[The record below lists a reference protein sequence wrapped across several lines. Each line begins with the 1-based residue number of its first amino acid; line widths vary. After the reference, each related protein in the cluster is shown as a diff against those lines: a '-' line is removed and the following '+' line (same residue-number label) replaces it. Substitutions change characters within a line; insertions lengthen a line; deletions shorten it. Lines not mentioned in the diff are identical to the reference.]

1 MISRLVVPT
10 PEDEYAQSQLDSQV
24 VHAQSPAHDCQGE
37 YSHHLLEIVKVS
49 MLRRARKRQDEWMYH
64 QLTTIQVNVLHHR
77 RATVNEVCFSTRK
90 LATAKMIM
98 LFCKP
103 STTKAGVHH
112 SSGCSAAPQRK
123 SGEMGASGR
132 LQKRTGARHKFPLNP
147 LVYLRLLLEHME
159 KAKAKAK
166 GGRPVLALV
175 SRCDQKCFCVFSC
188 LSKKAS
194 PSVVLSSV
202 CVVVIVC
209 G

>member
-1 MISRLVVPT
+1 
-10 PEDEYAQSQLDSQV
+10 
-24 VHAQSPAHDCQGE
+24 
-37 YSHHLLEIVKVS
+37 

-98 LFCKP
+98 FFFKP

-112 SSGCSAAPQRK
+112 SSGCPAAPQRK

-147 LVYLRLLLEHME
+147 LVYLCLLLEHME
-159 KAKAKAK
+159 KAKAK
-166 GGRPVLALV
+166 GGRPGLALV
-175 SRCDQKCFCVFSC
+175 SRCDHKFFFVFSC
-188 LSKKAS
+188 LSKRAS
-194 PSVVLSSV
+194 PSVVLSSA

>member
-1 MISRLVVPT
+1 
-10 PEDEYAQSQLDSQV
+10 
-24 VHAQSPAHDCQGE
+24 
-37 YSHHLLEIVKVS
+37 

-98 LFCKP
+98 LFCKL

-132 LQKRTGARHKFPLNP
+132 LQKRTGARHKFPL
-147 LVYLRLLLEHME
+147 VYLRLLLEHME
-159 KAKAKAK
+159 KAKAK

-188 LSKKAS
+188 LSKRAS
-194 PSVVLSSV
+194 PSIVLSSV
-202 CVVVIVC
+202 YVVVIVW